1 MQTTKALIK
10 HSLLLAAPLVLLG
23 AAMGS
28 AQAGVNYQLRQVH
41 ASSGESVN
49 IDALVFNDTGSL
61 MTWSAPRNLILQW
74 RDHEG
79 NVVRSLAELETP
91 NSQASIPVN
100 NFTAYSW
107 RAVVPNGLKGLQAVN
122 IEGERVMLA
131 LDTNAQGVSPIT
143 STPAVAAVVDAGAGG
158 DPRAPDPAL
167 PPAQLAAVGAA
178 EQGPAIN
185 SGQGLRPA
193 ASSFDNF
200 RNAISAHDPT
210 YFIVGNKGGN
220 NARFQLSFKYRLHS
234 PSDPSNP
241 RFYDHF
247 YIGYTQTA
255 LWDLHSDSKP
265 FVDTTYNPSL
275 FWRKDSI
282 WESQQKSVFLGLA
295 TGYEHASNGK
305 AGDDSR
311 SMNDFFIQPEFNYR
325 FDHGATLTFAP
336 RLKHYVFIGEN
347 DDWAH
352 YRGRVDWRLR
362 YAQDNGLVVSGMYNR
377 ASQGRETKEVS
388 IAWPLKR
395 TPLNMN
401 GYLYGQYFSG
411 YAETMLGYRDRTSG
425 QFRIGL
431 ALVP

>member
-1 MQTTKALIK
+1 MQKKTPHKNL
-10 HSLLLAAPLVLLG
+10 LLLAAPLMLSG
-23 AAMGS
+23 AIINT

-41 ASSGESVN
+41 AGPGETVN

-61 MTWSAPRNLILQW
+61 MSWTAPQNLVLQW
-74 RDHEG
+74 RDHQG
-79 NVVRSLAELETP
+79 NVVRSLAELETRDP
-91 NSQASIPVN
+91 QASIPVN

-107 RAVVPNGLKGLQAVN
+107 RAVVPNGIKGLQAVN

-131 LDTNAQGVSPIT
+131 LDANSQGNSPIT
-143 STPAVAAVVDAGAGG
+143 SSPAIAAVVNAGASG
-158 DPRAPDPAL
+158 DPTAPDPAL
-167 PPAQLAAVGAA
+167 PAAQVAAAGAA
-178 EQGPAIN
+178 AQGPAIN
-185 SGQGLRPA
+185 SGYGLQPA
-193 ASSFDNF
+193 SSSFDSF

-210 YFIVGNKGGN
+210 YFIAGNKGGS

-234 PSDPSNP
+234 PTDPSNP
-241 RFYDHF
+241 GFFDHF

-275 FWRKDSI
+275 FWRKDAI
-282 WESQQKSVFLGLA
+282 WESEHKRMFLGLA

-305 AGDDSR
+305 SGDDSR
-311 SMNDFFIQPEFNYR
+311 SMNDVFIQPEFNYR

-336 RLKHYVFIGEN
+336 RVKHYVFMGEN
-347 DDWAH
+347 ADWKH

-362 YAQDNGLVVSGMYNR
+362 YAQDNGLVLSGMYNQ
-377 ASQGRETKEVS
+377 ASQGRNTKEVS

-411 YAETMLGYRDRTSG
+411 YAQTLLGYRERSSS

>member
-1 MQTTKALIK
+1 MPTKKKLSK
-10 HSLLLAAPLVLLG
+10 HSLILSAPFLLLSAVL
-23 AAMGS
+23 S
-28 AQAGVNYQLRQVH
+28 TAQAGITYQLRQVQ
-41 ASSGESVN
+41 ASSGESVD
-49 IDALVFNDTGSL
+49 IDAIVYNDTGSL
-61 MTWSAPRNLILQW
+61 MNWTAPQNLVLQW
-74 RDHEG
+74 RDNDG
-79 NVVRSLAELETP
+79 NVIRSLAELVNARP
-91 NSQASIPVN
+91 RASIPTN

-107 RAVVPNGLKGLQAVN
+107 RAVVPNGLTGLQAVN

-131 LDTNAQGVSPIT
+131 LDTNPQGQSPIT
-143 STPAVAAVVDAGAGG
+143 SQPANAAVVNAGAGQNPAIVDPELPYAQAVAAGAQ
-158 DPRAPDPAL
+158 R
-167 PPAQLAAVGAA
+167 
-178 EQGPAIN
+178 EGPAIN
-185 SGQGLRPA
+185 SGQGLKPA
-193 ASSFDNF
+193 NSSFENF
-200 RNAISAHDPT
+200 SNAISAHDPT
-210 YFIVGNKGGN
+210 YFIVGNKGGS

-241 RFYDHF
+241 KFYDHF

-265 FVDTTYNPSL
+265 FVDTTYRPSF

-282 WESQQKSVFLGLA
+282 WESDQKRLFMGLA

-311 SMNDFFIQPEFNYR
+311 SMNEVFIQPEFNYR

-336 RLKHYVFIGEN
+336 RIKHYVFMGEN

-352 YRGRVDWRLR
+352 YRGRVDWKLR
-362 YAQDNGLVVSGMYNR
+362 YAQDNGLVLSGMYNKGAGSR
-377 ASQGRETKEVS
+377 NTHELS
-388 IAWPLKR
+388 IAWPLNR

-401 GYLYGQYFSG
+401 GYLYAQYFSG
-411 YAETMLGYRDRTSG
+411 YAETMLSYRERSSS